1 MEKMRSEAW
10 TITGRKEGW
19 KQEGREEG
27 RRVLMD
33 RAKVKIKDEESQA
46 RRTGAGLYKA
56 YCCF

>member
-1 MEKMRSEAW
+1 MEKMHSVVGSRR
-10 TITGRKEGW
+10 GRGEGG

-46 RRTGAGLYKA
+46 RRTGAGL
-56 YCCF
+56 

>member
-1 MEKMRSEAW
+1 MEKMHSGVW